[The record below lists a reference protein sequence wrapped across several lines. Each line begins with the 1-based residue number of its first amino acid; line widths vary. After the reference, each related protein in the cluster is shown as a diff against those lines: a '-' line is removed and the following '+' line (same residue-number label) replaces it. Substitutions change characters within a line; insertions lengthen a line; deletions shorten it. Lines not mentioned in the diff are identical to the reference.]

1 MKVQSQNAGTCRMK
15 LTVNV
20 DAEETRPDYKEVV
33 KVFLNNAT
41 VKGFRKGKAPR
52 DIILKNFEPQIKEE
66 TVKRLLNT
74 FSKKAIEDQ
83 KLKASAIVDITDVVF
98 TEKDGLSCNIIV
110 DVQPEFELPAYKD
123 IKVEQ
128 NDVTVTDEQLN
139 SRMDEI
145 RRTFAKF
152 EDADADYLIAD
163 GDLVSMDFTGTADG
177 KPIDE
182 IEPNAKPIATGTDF
196 WIQIPDHRF
205 IPEVVEALKG
215 LRTGESTEVKFKF
228 ADDYMVKALQGKNAV
243 YNVTVKKVR
252 KCQLPTNEEL
262 VAQIEA
268 ESYEKI
274 CENVRASLQESANQ
288 AETNRQNAEIIEK
301 LMNLV
306 GDFDLPQSEIDSEIN
321 ETLEQMYAE
330 AQYRG
335 LTRENLEQNREAL
348 IKNAEKVSRDR
359 LRVRYLLGAIAKA
372 EGIKP
377 TNEDITKEINALAE
391 ANNKTPAQVR
401 AAIEKNGRVGM
412 LYAQI
417 IQDKTLAM
425 LRAN

>member
-52 DIILKNFEPQIKEE
+52 DIILKNFESQIKEE

-98 TEKDGLSCNIIV
+98 TGKDGLSCNIIV

-139 SRMDEI
+139 ARMDEI

-215 LRTGESTEVKFKF
+215 LRTGETTEVKFKF
-228 ADDYMVKALQGKNAV
+228 AGDYMVKALQGKDAV

-335 LTRENLEQNREAL
+335 LTRENLEQNRDAL

-377 TNEDITKEINALAE
+377 TAEDITDEINVLAE

-417 IQDKTLAM
+417 IQNKTLAM